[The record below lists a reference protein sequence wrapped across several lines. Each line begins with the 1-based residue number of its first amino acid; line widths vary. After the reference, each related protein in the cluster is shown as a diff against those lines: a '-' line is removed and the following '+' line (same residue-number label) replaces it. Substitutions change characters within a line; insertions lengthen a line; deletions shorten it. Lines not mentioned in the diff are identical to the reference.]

1 MVFISFGDVI
11 VFDFNKIFVF
21 SEIGNFISSI
31 VNEYLINFF
40 SFFVGL
46 NDNYLIV
53 CDKGDKKVK
62 VFFLNGVEMLRLFCV
77 LDCSIFF
84 EFVICY

>member
-31 VNEYLINFF
+31 GNEYLINFF
-40 SFFVGL
+40 SFFVGY
-46 NDNYLIV
+46 DNYLIV

-62 VFFLNGVEMLRLFCV
+62 VFFFNGIEMVRLFSV
-77 LDCSIFF
+77 SDCSIFF